1 MRIFNHYFDIE
12 LEEEII
18 DDTLVTNEQ

>member
-1 MRIFNHYFDIE
+1 MRIFNEYFDIQP
-12 LEEEII
+12 EEEII